1 MYGYFSSLTPSSW
14 DSPLIFLR
22 VYSFFN
28 VVIILKK
35 ILINKRRKLNVK
47 LRPVSSTILIG
58 AAAGIMLTS
67 KENRNKIH
75 NLSEKLKYKWKSFRS
90 NELSNKLPIKK
101 GGNPDPMNVED
112 NKMVSEG
119 ALTSVTYY
127 NAKEQ

>member
-1 MYGYFSSLTPSSW
+1 
-14 DSPLIFLR
+14 
-22 VYSFFN
+22 
-28 VVIILKK
+28 
-35 ILINKRRKLNVK
+35 
-47 LRPVSSTILIG
+47 
-58 AAAGIMLTS
+58 MLTS